1 MTAFFKLN
9 VYKTKVYIPKIGI
22 DYLLCFGLC
31 TRTEITT
38 ASKNDPSY
46 APWFYMHL
54 YYCVQGLETSNL
66 SLSWDSSTSIFF
78 FILFLF
84 LAF

>member
-22 DYLLCFGLC
+22 DYLLYFGLC

-38 ASKNDPSY
+38 ANKNDHSY
-46 APWFYMHL
+46 TPWFYMHL
-54 YYCVQGLETSNL
+54 CYCVQGLETIYL
-66 SLSWDSSTSIFF
+66 SLSWDSSTSLFKKN
-78 FILFLF
+78 LFLF